1 MKAFVMSQFA
11 TTPLLGM
18 FVDRKLNSK
27 INALH
32 FRALRI
38 VYRDNMSSFED
49 LLFKD
54 KSLKV
59 HHRNIHCIAIEIF
72 KVKLGIAPSFMNEIF
87 AKRVVPSNSVVTGLR
102 HNSEFYNPHNPK
114 TVYYGTETLRS
125 LGPKVWDILPMN
137 LKNSTNLEMFKRNI
151 KIWIP
156 KNCPCRLCRQY
167 ITGLGFI

>member
-1 MKAFVMSQFA
+1 MKAFKFA

-59 HHRNIHCIAIEIF
+59 HH
-72 KVKLGIAPSFMNEIF
+72 S
-87 AKRVVPSNSVVTGLR
+87 
-102 HNSEFYNPHNPK
+102 
-114 TVYYGTETLRS
+114 
-125 LGPKVWDILPMN
+125 
-137 LKNSTNLEMFKRNI
+137 
-151 KIWIP
+151 
-156 KNCPCRLCRQY
+156 
-167 ITGLGFI
+167 